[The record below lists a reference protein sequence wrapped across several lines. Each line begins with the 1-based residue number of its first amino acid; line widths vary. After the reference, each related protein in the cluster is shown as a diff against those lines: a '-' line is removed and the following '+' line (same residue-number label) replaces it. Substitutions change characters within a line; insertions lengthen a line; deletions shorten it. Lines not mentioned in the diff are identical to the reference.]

1 MGDETPVIKSLA
13 SGKVKVRRVEMLGGK
28 GRFKFSQ
35 DSEGLLIEARVAS
48 LALDKDMPRIRVFKI
63 TL

>member
-28 GRFKFSQ
+28 GRIKFAQ
-35 DSEGLLIEARVAS
+35 DSEGLLIEAPVTS
-48 LALDKDMPRIRVFKI
+48 QALDKDMPRIRVFKI
-63 TL
+63 SL